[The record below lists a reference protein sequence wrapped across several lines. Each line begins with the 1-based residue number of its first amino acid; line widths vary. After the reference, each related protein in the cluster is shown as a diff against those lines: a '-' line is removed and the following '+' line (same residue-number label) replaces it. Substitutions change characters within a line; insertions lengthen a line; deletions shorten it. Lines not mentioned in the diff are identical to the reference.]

1 MASFGYEGARPE
13 LNADIGSAG
22 FSRTRHVEDKERTAR
37 ILDAKWRTLGVDKQ
51 ALDGQ
56 VQEKMERR
64 ITEDLQTLSFAKLA
78 NFLDNEVQ
86 RAVQEASRL
95 KRELARNEVAF
106 REANQL
112 QHTRREWDI
121 NRPDHVKLQQPLR
134 TLGEDARERDAALG
148 VSSAQVFH
156 GEDPAAAA
164 RRLAQLA
171 QQRQWVAQQVAEK
184 RARAQASYED
194 DLRMAALS
202 AAQDAFA
209 IAVQQEEFS
218 SMNAA
223 TKKTSDTNLAL
234 ARLKAARD
242 AAWRAAQTESNE
254 NEIATTNGSAF
265 MTEDPATGV
274 SSFQAHRKRPDHYKG
289 QSEEEKHEVADFQ
302 ASQRDENA
310 TRRANEKAAE
320 MARAKADEA
329 LRRQMN
335 INAHDRED
343 FIAEQNRLVAASQ
356 ANQKQEKNERD
367 AEDLAYV
374 NRPGYGD
381 GFFNRFGAGHR

>member
-1 MASFGYEGARPE
+1 
-13 LNADIGSAG
+13 
-22 FSRTRHVEDKERTAR
+22 
-37 ILDAKWRTLGVDKQ
+37 
-51 ALDGQ
+51 
-56 VQEKMERR
+56 
-64 ITEDLQTLSFAKLA
+64 
-78 NFLDNEVQ
+78 
-86 RAVQEASRL
+86 
-95 KRELARNEVAF
+95 
-106 REANQL
+106 
-112 QHTRREWDI
+112 
-121 NRPDHVKLQQPLR
+121 
-134 TLGEDARERDAALG
+134 
-148 VSSAQVFH
+148 
-156 GEDPAAAA
+156 
-164 RRLAQLA
+164 
-171 QQRQWVAQQVAEK
+171 
-184 RARAQASYED
+184 
-194 DLRMAALS
+194 MAALS

-356 ANQKQEKNERD
+356 ANQKQEKTERD